1 MSKKVVLVVAC
12 VLAVHVS
19 SQPQGTPSP
28 QPEAGMNHPPMEAPT
43 PSEGGVAG
51 TPAPASGYGMT
62 KQRGVPQMGPSPM
75 PGMGTSPQPQP
86 SMMELSNGTPSPKPQ
101 PGIEQTEAGPSQM
114 VSRRY
119 PR

>member
-1 MSKKVVLVVAC
+1 MYKKVVLVVAC

-28 QPEAGMNHPPMEAPT
+28 QPEAGMNNPPMEAPT

-62 KQRGVPQMGPSPM
+62 KQREVPQMGPPPMSGTGTPSPHPQ
-75 PGMGTSPQPQP
+75 PGMMEPLTPSKGTSPQPQP
-86 SMMELSNGTPSPKPQ
+86 WD
-101 PGIEQTEAGPSQM
+101 
-114 VSRRY
+114 
-119 PR
+119 